1 MSISSDTEDSLSSS
15 EEELSSPSP
24 PPVQRGK
31 VMCWCKRCVGM
42 ILQHAYIAE
51 EHISYYGRHDSG
63 FPGASSSGQ
72 VPISLICDCLIYI
85 RKMHGIHTI
94 CKY

>member
-1 MSISSDTEDSLSSS
+1 
-15 EEELSSPSP
+15 
-24 PPVQRGK
+24 
-31 VMCWCKRCVGM
+31 M

-85 RKMHGIHTI
+85 RKIHGIHTI